1 MTAAM
6 STANII
12 TLSRLPLL
20 FAVVGLLYTP
30 WSATAVIALA
40 LLPVLFLMDWFDGY
54 WARMKNQVSDLGS
67 VLDIAIDRVVENVLW
82 LAFAHLGRVPVWV
95 PILFIVRSFVVD
107 GLRGYAL
114 AKGYSAFGMMH
125 SRWGRLLVA
134 GRFMRGL
141 YGLAKGLAF
150 GFLIA
155 ELAVAHGAAWL
166 ADPAWLNP
174 ATWVLVY
181 LSVLLCVARG
191 VPVLLD
197 IRGLM
202 DAGANPPAAS

>member
-1 MTAAM
+1 M

-20 FAVVGLLYTP
+20 LAVAALLYPP
-30 WSATAVIALA
+30 WSLTALFALA
-40 LLPVLFLMDWFDGY
+40 LLPVLYLMDWFDGY
-54 WARMKNQVSDLGS
+54 WARMNNQVSDLGS

-82 LAFAHLGRVPVWV
+82 LVFAHLGRVPVWV

-125 SRWGRLLVA
+125 SRWGRFLVA

-150 GFLIA
+150 GALA
-155 ELAVAHGAAWL
+155 AALAVERGAAWL
-166 ADPAWLNP
+166 ADPAWLQP
-174 ATWVLVY
+174 AAWVLVY
-181 LSVLLCVARG
+181 LSVTLCVARG

-197 IRGLM
+197 IRDLLGP
-202 DAGANPPAAS
+202 DAAPPRRP